1 MPARRLGKVEQYL
14 WRKGLAAT
22 GSRSDGASSPPLDLH
37 ITFHAVERFAL
48 HHPDASEPEVV
59 EAVEQALEIA
69 PQAALP
75 LIGRNSTRPT
85 NSRYRL
91 AEDRQGLFVLEAVA
105 GRSIVVTYLRFGPW
119 QAQLAERIWPRAS
132 AEREEVAHAA
142 PSSRHRDEL
151 RLACIG
157 APVANVVIAPDL
169 KRAFGSSG
177 RARAALVEAQ
187 LVRSAR
193 DEHVLRA
200 GPHLVRIAYTLN
212 RWHAELASP

>member
-1 MPARRLGKVEQYL
+1 M
-14 WRKGLAAT
+14 
-22 GSRSDGASSPPLDLH
+22 DLH

-48 HHPDASEPEVV
+48 HHPEASELEVA

-75 LIGRNSTRPT
+75 LLGRNSTRPT

-91 AEDRQGLFVLEAVA
+91 AADRQGVFVLEAVA
-105 GRSIVVTYLRFGPW
+105 GRSAVVTYLRFGPW
-119 QAQLAERIWPRAS
+119 QAQLAERIWPLTS
-132 AEREEVAHAA
+132 AGRGEGAPAA
-142 PSSRHRDEL
+142 PSLRSLAEE

-157 APVANVVIAPDL
+157 SPVANVVIAPSL

-177 RARAALVEAQ
+177 RVRAALLKAE
-187 LVRSAR
+187 LLRSER

-200 GPHLVRIAYTLN
+200 GPHLVRLAYAAS
-212 RWHAELASP
+212 RWHAELADT